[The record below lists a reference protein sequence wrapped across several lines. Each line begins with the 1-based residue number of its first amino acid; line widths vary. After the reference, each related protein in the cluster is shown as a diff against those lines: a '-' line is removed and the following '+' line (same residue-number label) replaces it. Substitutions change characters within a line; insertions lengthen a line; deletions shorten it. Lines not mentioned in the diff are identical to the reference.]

1 MQEGSCANKK
11 YISRKRVGRSFT
23 ILTDSDLL
31 TIFHLYAVYLSAY
44 LSLSGI
50 ICSLFLLYGYFPI
63 IKHTVVI

>member
-50 ICSLFLLYGYFPI
+50 ICSYSYFMGIFQSKSIPW
-63 IKHTVVI
+63 